1 MLSRP
6 SRLALS
12 VVVLVCA
19 AVLAACNDA
28 ARLQFVT
35 VAPIGGE
42 IYVSGSTTGG
52 VRGARHAARPALQ
65 PRGTTGRR
73 AAALPP
79 PVTATCGSLQY
90 AATALFSNGSTQDV
104 SSTATWSSSSTSVAV
119 VSNTGLAS
127 GIGLGTTNIGA
138 TFNGVSAT
146 PEALAVDQLNSI
158 TVSPNSAAV
167 PLGSTVQ
174 FAAIGNFTF
183 AAGGTS
189 NLDVSSQVT
198 WASSNT
204 AVATID
210 NTGNATAV
218 GTGGPINITATSCD
232 GITVGTATLTVGPAA
247 ATSLAITPATI
258 TISTGTTTLFTA
270 MELFSDGSTHPLSN
284 PVTWSS
290 GTTTVATIDP
300 NSAVALGIAAG
311 TSTITAT
318 EAVSG
323 FTGTAALTVQAA
335 AARYAYIANIEGN
348 GTGTGTFGPGTI
360 SGYTV
365 DVTAGT
371 LTPMTGSPFSA
382 SNPQQVLIHPSG
394 DLMYYINS
402 SSRIVTNFIDSTTG
416 AFTFSNRTVSTAG
429 AGGVNAGAID
439 PLGRFIYVIDDGSNP
454 SSPTPTI
461 YGFSIAQTQ
470 TQSTNGVLTAIP
482 GLTAYTDATLN
493 APTWVMTDRTGNFL
507 YVINNGNN
515 TISEYSITQ
524 TGANAGALTLL
535 NTVSAPPIPTGA
547 SPFYGTTDV
556 NGHVIVANTGDN
568 TVSVFSIDSSSGLL
582 TQVPQTGGS
591 NFTVTG
597 STFVFN
603 VLTDPTGKFLYVLD
617 STVGA
622 PGPPSQ
628 VFAFNLNSAG
638 VIGSQIATP
647 QATGNSPIGMAID
660 PTGALLA
667 IDNNFDNTISL
678 FTVNASTGAPTIASP
693 ATVPTDLIPQFLVFY
708 TAASGQ

>member
-1 MLSRP
+1 MISKP

-19 AVLAACNDA
+19 AVLAACSDA
-28 ARLQFVT
+28 PRLQFVT

-42 IYVSGSTTGG
+42 IYVSGSIAGG
-52 VRGARHAARPALQ
+52 VRGAARHAARPALQ

-104 SSTATWSSSSTSVAV
+104 TSTATWTSSSTSVAV

-138 TFNGVSAT
+138 SFNGISAT

-158 TVSPNSAAV
+158 TVSPNPATV

-174 FAAIGNFTF
+174 FAAVGNFTF

-189 NLDVSSQVT
+189 DLDVSSQVT

-218 GTGGPINITATSCD
+218 GPGGPINITATSCD
-232 GITVGTATLTVGPAA
+232 GITVGTATLTVGPAV
-247 ATSLAITPATI
+247 ATSLVITPATI

-270 MELFSDGSTHPLSN
+270 MDLFSDGSTQPPAN

-290 GTTTVATIDP
+290 GTTTVATIDA
-300 NSAVALGIAAG
+300 NSAVALGITAG

-318 EAVSG
+318 ETVSG

-335 AARYAYIANIEGN
+335 AARFAYVANSNSGS
-348 GTGTGTFGPGTI
+348 I
-360 SGYTV
+360 SGYAV

-371 LTPMTGSPFSA
+371 FAPLTGSPFSA
-382 SNPQQVLIHPSG
+382 SLPGQVILHPSG
-394 DLMYYINS
+394 DFMYYIDFGGS
-402 SSRIVTNFIDSTTG
+402 LHVEDIMSADGSLTDSG
-416 AFTFSNRTVSTAG
+416 QAAVVASPIESANV
-429 AGGVNAGAID
+429 GVID
-439 PLGRFIYVIDDGSNP
+439 PTGRFIYVISDLGNS
-454 SSPTPTI
+454 I
-461 YGFSIAQTQ
+461 YGFSITQ
-470 TQSTNGVLTAIP
+470 TADKAPATNGALTAIP
-482 GLTAYTDATLN
+482 GMTNYTDATLN
-493 APTWVMTDRTGNFL
+493 SPTWIMTDRSGKYAYVVNSLGNS
-507 YVINNGNN
+507 V
-515 TISEYSITQ
+515 SEYAITQ
-524 TGANAGALTLL
+524 TGANAGALTPLG
-535 NTVSAPPIPTGA
+535 TASIPTGIG
-547 SPFYGTTDV
+547 PVFGTTDV
-556 NGHVIVANTGDN
+556 NGHLYVANNGT
-568 TVSVFSIDSSSGLL
+568 TTQPQSVSGYSI
-582 TQVPQTGGS
+582 GS
-591 NFTVTG
+591 NGQLTSVGADFVVTG
-597 STFVFN
+597 ATATIN
-603 VLTDPTGKFLYVLD
+603 VLTDPTGNYLYVLD
-617 STVGA
+617 ADAG
-622 PGPPSQ
+622 GNGQ
-628 VFAFNLNSAG
+628 VFAYNLNTSSG
-638 VIGSQIATP
+638 VIGSQIGTVQP
-647 QATGNSPIGMAID
+647 TQIGPFGLAID

-667 IDNNFDNTISL
+667 IDNNISNTISL
-678 FTVNASTGAPTIASP
+678 FKVAAAGSTTPPPGGLTPANPPTA
-693 ATVPTDLIPQFLVFY
+693 ATDVGPLFVTFY

>member
-119 VSNTGLAS
+119 VSSTGLAS

-158 TVSPNSAAV
+158 TLSPSAVTV
-167 PLGSTVQ
+167 PLGGSQ
-174 FAAIGNFTF
+174 SFFAIGNFTF

-189 NLDVSSQVT
+189 DLDVSSQVT

-218 GTGGPINITATSCD
+218 GTGSSSITATSCD
-232 GITVGTATLTVGPAA
+232 GITVGTATLIVGPAA

-290 GTTTVATIDP
+290 GTTTVATIDA
-300 NSAVALGIAAG
+300 NSAVALGVTAG

-318 EAVSG
+318 ETVSG

-365 DVTAGT
+365 DVAAGT

-402 SSRIVTNFIDSTTG
+402 NSRIVTNFIDSTTG

-429 AGGVNAGAID
+429 ASGVNVGVID

-493 APTWVMTDRTGNFL
+493 APTWVMTDRTGNYL
-507 YVINNGNN
+507 YVINDGNS

-524 TGANAGALTLL
+524 TGANAGALT
-535 NTVSAPPIPTGA
+535 PIGTIATGDGTN
-547 SPFYGTTDV
+547 SPLYGTTDV
-556 NGHVIVANTGDN
+556 NGHLFVGNFGTVDSVSAYTIDTSGGPTAGQLTSAGPDKVITGA
-568 TVSVFSIDSSSGLL
+568 
-582 TQVPQTGGS
+582 TQTI
-591 NFTVTG
+591 
-597 STFVFN
+597 N
-603 VLTDPTGKFLYVLD
+603 VLTDPTGKFIYVLD
-617 STVGA
+617 QNVTSSSA
-622 PGPPSQ
+622 PGQ
-628 VFAFNLNSAG
+628 VFTFNLDPATG
-638 VIGSQIATP
+638 LIGSQIGTAQPTGATP
-647 QATGNSPIGMAID
+647 LGMAID

-678 FTVNASTGAPTIASP
+678 FTVNTSTGAPTIASP